1 MKGRSDPL
9 WQSPGYQMSAKFET
23 VPACPDPRATGGPRT
38 FGGKTPDRGA
48 LQITDLQPLGDWAVG
63 LLDDPG
69 HFQAYLRSK
78 TGKRRYR
85 DIKETSLSGVFP
97 S

>member
-1 MKGRSDPL
+1 MRDGIQKYWAPSRHSKAL
-9 WQSPGYQMSAKFET
+9 F
-23 VPACPDPRATGGPRT
+23 ATRGPRT

-63 LLDDPG
+63 LLDDLG

-85 DIKETSLSGVFP
+85 DVKETSLSGVFP